1 MSIHKFTSKI
11 AAVASVVA
19 TMAMAS
25 CESTVGGDS
34 ARILMNQVAF
44 YPGSEIVAVL
54 DTLYSGPVEIYDAA
68 GKRVKKVYAVPGKQS
83 PFSGQMRSVV
93 EIYLTTPGEYEMR
106 IGDNVRKFTVKH
118 KALNEVAKSALKAF
132 YYQRSGVEIEEQY
145 AGKWARPLGH
155 PDTKVLVHPT
165 AATKTRPAG
174 TIISSP
180 YGWYDAGDYN
190 KYIVNSAYSIGIM
203 LQMYEMI
210 PEYFAKLDVNIPET
224 GNGAP
229 DLLNE
234 IYFNLKWMVTM
245 QDTDGGLYHKL
256 TTPNFESFVMPTEC
270 HQQRYVVQKSVTASY
285 DYAACM
291 AMVSRIYSKFDVYAD
306 FANQALES
314 AKKAYVWAKAN
325 PDALYTQNANNQK
338 FDPDVTTG
346 EYGDHSAVDEH
357 LWAAVELYISTGDNS
372 YLEEALPLLPNYYG
386 LNSWGNVASIAQ
398 WEMISNASL
407 KDMDES
413 KSQLEYFK
421 SYIETLREKFAV
433 SDFECAYGSKAT
445 DFHWGCL
452 SEGCCNAGAELLRAS
467 HLLGETYNDCVRMAL
482 SNADYLLGR
491 NPMDIC
497 YITGIGTKSTMNP
510 HHRLSHADGIEDPI
524 PGLLAGGPNPGK
536 QDGLE
541 YPISFP
547 DMCYLDD
554 MNSYASNEIA
564 INWNASLVAFIAGL
578 DEASSLRNWVVE

>member
-1 MSIHKFTSKI
+1 MSIHKITSKM

-19 TMAMAS
+19 TMAMSS
-25 CESTVGGDS
+25 CTSTAEGEA
-34 ARILMNQVAF
+34 ARILMNQAAF
-44 YPGSEIVAVL
+44 YPGSDIVAVL
-54 DTLYSGPVEIYDAA
+54 DTLYSGPVEVYDAA
-68 GKRVKKVYAVPGKQS
+68 GKKVKEVNAVPGNKS
-83 PFSGQMRSVV
+83 PFSGQMRSIV
-93 EIYLTTPGEYEMR
+93 ELCITTPGDYEIR
-106 IGDNVRKFTVKH
+106 IGENVKKFTVKSE
-118 KALNEVAKSALKAF
+118 ALKDVAKAALKAF
-132 YYQRSGVEIEEQY
+132 YYQRSGVIIDEQY
-145 AGKWARPLGH
+145 AGKWARSLGH

-165 AATKTRPAG
+165 AATKARPAG
-174 TIISSP
+174 TVISSP

-210 PEYFAKLDVNIPET
+210 PDYFANLDVNIPET

-256 TTPNFESFVMPTEC
+256 TTPNFEGFVMPTDC

-306 FANQALES
+306 FAKTALES
-314 AKKAYVWAKAN
+314 AKKAYDWAKAN
-325 PDALYTQNANNQK
+325 PEALYKQNANNEK
-338 FDPDVTTG
+338 FDPDVVTG
-346 EYGDHSAVDEH
+346 EYGDFNASDEH
-357 LWAAVELYISTGDNS
+357 LWAAVEMYISTGEES
-372 YLEEALPLLPNYYG
+372 YIEEALPLLPKTYG

-398 WEMISNASL
+398 WEMISNLAL
-407 KDMDES
+407 KDKEES
-413 KSQLEYFK
+413 KVQLEYFK
-421 SYIETLREKFAV
+421 AYIETLREKFKA
-433 SDFECAYGSKAT
+433 SDFKCAYGSKAS

-452 SEGCCNAGAELLRAS
+452 SEGCCNAGAEMLRAR
-467 HLLGETYNDCVRMAL
+467 HLLGEGYNDCVSMAI

-491 NPMDIC
+491 NPMDLS

-510 HHRLSHADGIEDPI
+510 HHRLSHADGIEEPI

-541 YPISFP
+541 YPVSYA

-564 INWNASLVAFIAGL
+564 INWNASLVAFLAGL
-578 DEASSLRNWVVE
+578 DEAATFNN